1 MDSLCTGRSILL
13 RAPQDTKPHLWFVL
27 TDPDGTPP
35 RVVAVMLRT
44 VRSYTDPTVILQPGD
59 HPFVSHPSAVHYSS
73 ACWFPLHRLAR
84 AIAVGECHLK
94 ADMSPA
100 LLRRVRDGLLASPF
114 TVEVLKQ
121 FCRERF

>member
-1 MDSLCTGRSILL
+1 
-13 RAPQDTKPHLWFVL
+13 
-27 TDPDGTPP
+27 
-35 RVVAVMLRT
+35 MLRT

-73 ACWFPLHRLAR
+73 ACWFPMHRLAR

-114 TVEVLKQ
+114 PVEVLKQ